1 MQCRSPTSPTWARG
15 SRNIPASNG
24 LEVGTLKTQ
33 RTTVLQWNPSTLA
46 AHRAMSPA
54 ENPRAKSCRAL
65 RQFSAGLP
73 RCPLVVCGLQ
83 WLFGE
88 AITNQP
94 GACNSPGKS
103 GFCPALSGWAGA
115 SALVPVG
122 LSQQIWGCPELCK
135 AVQEKILPKCL
146 LWGELPLLLAAG
158 VASLVFTVLE
168 ILGWM
173 ENRGRESSR
182 KYFTHTKRRRS
193 CLSSRVV
200 RCLDLPSALPKMGV
214 RNQPRKELSFKGFTH
229 CAWQNQ
235 RAGIATKCRPYH
247 TGTHT
252 QWAEFSQWEILYFYK
267 SLGEKKKGRLNMIFS
282 MQRRIYLNSDLVE
295 WIKKRTPCSEQAA
308 QHNAARCLQRRGGCH
323 LRLQYLH

>member
-94 GACNSPGKS
+94 GACISPGKS

-146 LWGELPLLLAAG
+146 LWGELLCCWQLALLHWCLQCWRSWAGWRIGAGRAAG
-158 VASLVFTVLE
+158 SISHTPRGEGPVWAAVLSGAWTF
-168 ILGWM
+168 L
-173 ENRGRESSR
+173 
-182 KYFTHTKRRRS
+182 
-193 CLSSRVV
+193 
-200 RCLDLPSALPKMGV
+200 LPCPKWV
-214 RNQPRKELSFKGFTH
+214 
-229 CAWQNQ
+229 
-235 RAGIATKCRPYH
+235 
-247 TGTHT
+247 
-252 QWAEFSQWEILYFYK
+252 
-267 SLGEKKKGRLNMIFS
+267 
-282 MQRRIYLNSDLVE
+282 
-295 WIKKRTPCSEQAA
+295 
-308 QHNAARCLQRRGGCH
+308 
-323 LRLQYLH
+323 